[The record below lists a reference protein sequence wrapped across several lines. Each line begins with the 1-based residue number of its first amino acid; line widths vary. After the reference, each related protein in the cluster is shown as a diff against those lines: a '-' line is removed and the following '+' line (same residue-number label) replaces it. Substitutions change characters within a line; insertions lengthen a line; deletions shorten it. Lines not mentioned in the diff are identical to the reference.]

1 MRDFSYWCSSIGKG
15 LRLQPAQK
23 ACLKGLPFSGM
34 ATDLKGA
41 SVRASDEAME
51 LGQASGEGA
60 KGPTREVMEGGT
72 PGPPSRGGVW
82 EAGATTELGILEPLL
97 DLEEIDEKYFGLL
110 LLDFFVNP
118 FH

>member
-1 MRDFSYWCSSIGKG
+1 
-15 LRLQPAQK
+15 
-23 ACLKGLPFSGM
+23 M
-34 ATDLKGA
+34 ATNIKGA

-97 DLEEIDEKYFGLL
+97 DLEEMDEKYFGLL
-110 LLDFFVNP
+110 LLDVFVNP